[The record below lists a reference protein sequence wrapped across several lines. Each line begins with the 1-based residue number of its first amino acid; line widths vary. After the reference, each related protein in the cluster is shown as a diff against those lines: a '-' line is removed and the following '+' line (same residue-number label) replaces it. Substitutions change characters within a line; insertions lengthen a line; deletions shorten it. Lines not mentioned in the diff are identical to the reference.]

1 MNEGQEM
8 EEQFA
13 LLLETLKNQQ
23 MNEFRELFLA
33 LDRSSA
39 ASDVYK
45 RQCLMLSKKIMRI

>member
-33 LDRSSA
+33 LHI
-39 ASDVYK
+39 YE
-45 RQCLMLSKKIMRI
+45 QGQFYQ